1 MERKKL
7 LVLYSAVAILII
19 LIAVGVIRT
28 TDTEKTINDKIIN
41 ETEINKTEIKEIN
54 ETETEMVKITI
65 YGNITSVTLG
75 IKHDTFV
82 FVNLTTTEG
91 KVLGFNKGKVMK
103 FIQ

>member
-41 ETEINKTEIKEIN
+41 ETE
-54 ETETEMVKITI
+54 TEMVKITI

-91 KVLGFNKGKVMK
+91 KMLGFNKGRVIK
-103 FIQ
+103 FTQ